1 MPPAVGGE
9 ESYQKPINIFV
20 DMVHDILSQFTDD
33 DSLLCDAM
41 VIALNHLPAR
51 HFCRLGNIGRMP
63 AGEREDLRFLAEE
76 AARKAINYVR
86 AHPKR

>member
-1 MPPAVGGE
+1 KISAAAAFRRSLTGF
-9 ESYQKPINIFV
+9 IFRF
-20 DMVHDILSQFTDD
+20 LRGP
-33 DSLLCDAM
+33 
-41 VIALNHLPAR
+41 LNHLPAR
-51 HFCRLGNIGRMP
+51 HFCQLRNIGKIP

>member
-1 MPPAVGGE
+1 MA
-9 ESYQKPINIFV
+9 
-20 DMVHDILSQFTDD
+20 
-33 DSLLCDAM
+33 
-41 VIALNHLPAR
+41 IALNHLPAR
-51 HFCRLGNIGRMP
+51 HFCQLRNIGKIP